1 MKVKIKNVLHDSDK
15 EPILLILSAQ
25 DRLNII
31 AMLPAS
37 TNCCFYPEGFSDDRV
52 TAFMDESPKD
62 PKYVEPPIPAMV
74 NVAKKL
80 VEVYRNNIQTIRATM
95 ARCGHGDSEYPVVCN
110 QEVLLRILLEKV
122 FGLTLDEAEKIARG
136 F

>member
-1 MKVKIKNVLHDSDK
+1 VKVKIKNVLHDSDK

-52 TAFMDESPKD
+52 TAFMDESPED

-74 NVAKKL
+74 NVAKSYFTTWK
-80 VEVYRNNIQTIRATM
+80 
-95 ARCGHGDSEYPVVCN
+95 
-110 QEVLLRILLEKV
+110 
-122 FGLTLDEAEKIARG
+122 
-136 F
+136 